1 MYMAYKGK
9 YRPKHTKKYKG
20 DPTQIIYRSLW
31 ERKFMDYCDLNES
44 ISQWQSEEFWIPYKN
59 PIDNRT
65 HRYFPDFFIKYKDA
79 KGKKRSV
86 VIEVKPKKQLLM
98 PKKNP
103 KKRTK
108 SWAYEVQ
115 TYVVNQAKFKAAEA
129 YCADRKYEFRIMT
142 EKELGIS

>member
-9 YRPKHTKKYKG
+9 YKPRHTKKYKG

-31 ERKFMDYCDLNES
+31 ERKFMEYCDLNES
-44 ISQWQSEEFWIPYKN
+44 ISQWQSEEFWIPYKS
-59 PIDNRT
+59 PLDNKM
-65 HRYFPDFFIKYKDA
+65 HRYFTDFFIKYKDS

-98 PKKNP
+98 PKRNP

-108 SWAYEVQ
+108 AWAYEVQ
-115 TYVVNQAKFKAAEA
+115 TYVVNQAKWEAAKD
-129 YCADRKYEFRIMT
+129 YCDNRKYEFKIMT
-142 EKELGIS
+142 EDDLGI